1 MANIHACSDLMRLH
15 RVLDAVSP
23 PVCYLDSNLRYVYLN
38 DAYLRWFSCT
48 HSDAHGNHLSSII
61 GDVAFEYNR
70 PLLERALSGETIAFE
85 AHLPCVDGQMRFVRA
100 EMIPD
105 RDETGEIIG
114 IIGIVTDLHERKQLE
129 EALRETMERMEA
141 QSLQDSLTGLGNHRA
156 FLERLGEAE
165 RAFGRDD
172 SPSALLFFDVDSF
185 KSFNDSFGHPAG
197 DEVLR
202 QVASL
207 FKHEIRPGD
216 LAARYGGE
224 EFAVLLRGADESEA
238 MQCAERL
245 RRAVQE
251 ACWPLRDV
259 TFSGGVA
266 CFSKEMFDGQ
276 SVLQL
281 ADNALYHAKKS
292 GKNRVCYA
300 SHEPVLLAP
309 QEIGDG
315 CLEREHKTIFLE
327 SETLMA
333 GV

>member
-1 MANIHACSDLMRLH
+1 MHDTDALIELMRLQ

-38 DAYLRWFSCT
+38 EAYLRWFSCS
-48 HSDAHGNHLSSII
+48 HADAHGNHLSSII

-70 PLLERALSGETIAFE
+70 PALELALSGETVTCE

-105 RDETGEIIG
+105 YDENGDVMG
-114 IIGIVTDLHERKQLE
+114 VIGIVTDLHERKQLE
-129 EALRETMERMEA
+129 DALREAMERMEM

-156 FLERLGEAE
+156 FLERLTEAE
-165 RAFGRDD
+165 RAFERDQ
-172 SPSALLFFDVDSF
+172 SPCALLFFDVDSF
-185 KSFNDSFGHPAG
+185 KSFNDTFGHPAG

-216 LAARYGGE
+216 LVARYGGE
-224 EFAVLLRGADESEA
+224 EFAVLLRGADETEA

-245 RRAVQE
+245 RQAVHK

-259 TFSGGVA
+259 TVSGGVA
-266 CFSKEMFDGQ
+266 CFSGATPCGQ

-281 ADNALYHAKKS
+281 ADNALYHAKKC
-292 GKNRVCYA
+292 GKNRVCQSSY
-300 SHEPVLLAP
+300 EPPILAP
-309 QEIGDG
+309 QNAGDR
-315 CLEREHKTIFLE
+315 CLERNRRPAF
-327 SETLMA
+327 A
-333 GV
+333 